1 MMQERR
7 NSELELGS
15 CLSNLILSSNTN
27 TLDTIFSH
35 YPQPDSTAMLH
46 HPLGSSVYLNQIDM
60 LQSFYKESLQNGS
73 FISSTNTT
81 SSISTWKK
89 KVYRGVRQRQRGKWV
104 SEIRLPQNRKRVWLG
119 TYDSPEPAAFA
130 YDRAAYKLRG
140 EYARLNFPNLNDSKV
155 ICNLLGFEDSMKLNA
170 LKSSVDAK
178 IKAIW
183 HKEKREKSKKKSDT
197 KKLGCCDSEKKTQ
210 KRESM
215 SLSSSSSSSLMLS
228 ESSFCDG
235 LRNEFVS
242 PSVSNECSIMVDE
255 ELGMED
261 FCSLA
266 RMPSFDPELIW
277 ELLGN

>member
-1 MMQERR
+1 MMQDR

-15 CLSNLILSSNTN
+15 CLSNLILSSSTN
-27 TLDTIFSH
+27 TLDSIFSH
-35 YPQPDSTAMLH
+35 YPQPNSTAML

-60 LQSFYKESLQNGS
+60 LQSFYKESLLNGS
-73 FISSTNTT
+73 FVP

-104 SEIRLPQNRKRVWLG
+104 AEIRLPQNRKRVWLG

-140 EYARLNFPNLNDSKV
+140 
-155 ICNLLGFEDSMKLNA
+155 FEDSMKLNA

-183 HKEKREKSKKKSDT
+183 HKEKREKAKKKSDA
-197 KKLGCCDSEKKTQ
+197 KKLGSCDSSNMDKNDYGDSEKTQ

-215 SLSSSSSSSLMLS
+215 SLSCSSSSLMLS

-235 LRNEFVS
+235 LRNEFLS
-242 PSVSNECSIMVDE
+242 PSVSNESSIMVAE

-261 FCSLA
+261 FCSLE

-277 ELLGN
+277 EVLGN

>member
-1 MMQERR
+1 
-7 NSELELGS
+7 
-15 CLSNLILSSNTN
+15 
-27 TLDTIFSH
+27 
-35 YPQPDSTAMLH
+35 ML
-46 HPLGSSVYLNQIDM
+46 HPLGSSSVYLNQIDM
-60 LQSFYKESLQNGS
+60 LQSFYKESLLNVS
-73 FISSTNTT
+73 FVSSTNTT
-81 SSISTWKK
+81 CSISTWKK

-183 HKEKREKSKKKSDT
+183 HKEKREKAKKKSDA
-197 KKLGCCDSEKKTQ
+197 KKLGSCDNIMDKNCYGDSEKEQ

-215 SLSSSSSSSLMLS
+215 SLSCSSSSLMLS

-235 LRNEFVS
+235 LTNEFLS
-242 PSVSNECSIMVDE
+242 PSVSNESSIMVPE

-261 FCSLA
+261 FCSLE

-277 ELLGN
+277 EVLGN

>member
-1 MMQERR
+1 MMQER
-7 NSELELGS
+7 NSEVELGS

-27 TLDTIFSH
+27 TLDSIFSH
-35 YPQPDSTAMLH
+35 YPKPDSTAMLH
-46 HPLGSSVYLNQIDM
+46 PLGSSSVYLNQIDM
-60 LQSFYKESLQNGS
+60 LQSFYKESLLNVS
-73 FISSTNTT
+73 FVSSTNTT
-81 SSISTWKK
+81 CSISTWKK

-140 EYARLNFPNLNDSKV
+140 
-155 ICNLLGFEDSMKLNA
+155 FEDSMKLNA

-183 HKEKREKSKKKSDT
+183 HKEKREKAKKKSDA
-197 KKLGCCDSEKKTQ
+197 KKLGSCDNIMDKNCYGDSEKEQ

-215 SLSSSSSSSLMLS
+215 SLSCSSSSLMLS

-235 LRNEFVS
+235 LTNEFLS
-242 PSVSNECSIMVDE
+242 PSVSNESSIMVPE

-261 FCSLA
+261 FCSLE

-277 ELLGN
+277 EVLGN